1 MSGRGLVIGN
11 WKMNGSKAENESLLS
26 GLLAETW
33 SAEDVQVGV
42 AVPSIYLA
50 QVSQLLNG
58 ASVQY
63 GAQDVSAHAS
73 GAFTGEISALMLKEF
88 NVGFTLVGHSERRT
102 YHHET
107 DNTVLEKTKQALA
120 HGIRPVIC
128 VGETLQQY
136 EAQETESVISRQLHP
151 LCDALTASEWAN
163 VVIAY
168 EPVWAIGTGK
178 VATPDY
184 AQKIHKYIRD
194 TIRNVAFE
202 TANGLKILY
211 GGSVKSENAAQ
222 LRAMPDIDGA
232 LVGGASLKAEE
243 FVKICRN
250 FR

>member
-11 WKMNGSKAENESLLS
+11 WKMNGSKAENAQLLS

-33 SAEDVQVGV
+33 SLDDVEVGV

-50 QVSQLLNG
+50 QVSQLLDG
-58 ASVQY
+58 SSVLY
-63 GAQDVSAHAS
+63 GAQDVSAQAS
-73 GAFTGEISALMLKEF
+73 GAFTGEISAPMLAEF
-88 NVGFTLVGHSERRT
+88 GVAFALIGHSERRT

-107 DNTVLEKTKQALA
+107 DEVVLQKTKQALA
-120 HGIRPVIC
+120 HGIKPVIC

-136 EAQETESVISRQLHP
+136 ENQETETVISLQLQQ
-151 LCDALTASEWAN
+151 LCTALTPAEWAN